1 MFSIFV
7 STLLVERLVET
18 ICVQMFFF
26 SFTVSGLTP
35 MGGMIDEQP
44 LQSASVNGSMKS
56 SDSVIDASH
65 VEFAHHQRR
74 F

>member
-44 LQSASVNGSMKS
+44 LQKKEEKKELVRFRFSACELV
-56 SDSVIDASH
+56 
-65 VEFAHHQRR
+65 
-74 F
+74 